1 MKKVDY
7 NIEYGHIFTDSP
19 RIDSSQKKSI
29 DLAKE
34 FIDKLKKQKKDFSL
48 NILIDDYS
56 PNYSYLDISE
66 YLEEFQKSGAPP
78 DYVVYETG
86 LLEIAK
92 KLLKSEIPKENILE
106 EIEEKEI
113 KSDKEILMLENPQTD
128 SVSLVEED
136 FLKKPTYIHTPLLIA
151 AWFLIRLGYIHPKR
165 LARKINFKQ
174 PKNFIGKKIMTIMP
188 TKWKE
193 IDDKAK
199 DIISATKYKTALK
212 DMEFIYF

>member
-1 MKKVDY
+1 MKKVEY

-19 RIDSSQKKSI
+19 RIDSTQKKSI
-29 DLAKE
+29 ELAKE
-34 FIDKLKKQKKDFSL
+34 FTEKLKEKKKDFSL

-66 YLEEFQKSGAPP
+66 YLEEFQKSEVSP
-78 DYVVYETG
+78 DYIVYETG

-92 KLLKSEIPKENILE
+92 KILKSEIPKEMILD

-113 KSDKEILMLENPQTD
+113 KGDKEILMLENPQTD

-136 FLKKPTYIHTPLLIA
+136 FLKRPTYIHTPLLIA
-151 AWFLIRLGYIHPKR
+151 AWFLIRLGLIHPKR
-165 LARKINFKQ
+165 LARKINFKGS
-174 PKNFIGKKIMTIMP
+174 KSFAGKKIMTIMP
-188 TKWKE
+188 SKWKE
-193 IDDKAK
+193 IDNKAK
-199 DIISATKYKTALK
+199 DIISATKYKDSLK